1 MDGYGEH
8 GNSDPDEGSLSM
20 VQQIAI
26 IITISVAILARAI
39 LSHSA
44 LHCSSAL
51 LSRSNSHGDEARGEG
66 DRKEGRHGGD
76 EGDEG
81 HEDEES
87 EESDGAEGD
96 EAHGGVSSG
105 SLRCF
110 FCLRNSGTGGPGFRH
125 HDP

>member
-66 DRKEGRHGGD
+66 GRKEGHHGADG
-76 EGDEG
+76 GGEG
-81 HEDEES
+81 HEDDES
-87 EESDGAEGD
+87 EDSDEAEGD
-96 EAHGGVSSG
+96 DAHEGISSG

-110 FCLRNSGTGGPGFRH
+110 LCLRKSGTGGPGFRH
-125 HDP
+125 HEP